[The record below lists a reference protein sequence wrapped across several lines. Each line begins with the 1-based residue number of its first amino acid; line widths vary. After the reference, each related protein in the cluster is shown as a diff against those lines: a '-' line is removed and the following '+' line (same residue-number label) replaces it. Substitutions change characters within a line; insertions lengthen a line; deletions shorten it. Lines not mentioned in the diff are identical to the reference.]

1 MNFPYLLFP
10 IAIILLI
17 LYFVS
22 LSLSKL
28 SIIKTSTHRKIWNV
42 SLLIAFMVTA
52 LLGLTLA
59 IQVNYKFKITFLRQ
73 LITLH
78 VDFGIGMTMIAVF
91 HFLWHWSYYMNLF
104 KTRKEG
110 RSVKTAT
117 DLPIEEDAEDHEDAS
132 KEPYRIQ
139 ALLLGFTSIITQII
153 LLREFMLLF
162 SGNELVIGIILANWM
177 ILTATGAYLGRFVKV
192 SRYDKNFTSFAF
204 VLLGLIPLITVFVA
218 DYLKN
223 LIFLPGI
230 AFGAGKIMYSA
241 GIILLPF
248 CLLSGFLFTHI
259 ANAYSLTTD
268 KRQIDKT
275 YAYESIGSII
285 AGVLFSYLLARYLS
299 TFQILAGLF
308 FVNILAFLLTARM
321 KNVPKTVFT
330 VLFLFLSTLPFIFN
344 IDKITKQFLFI
355 NQDLIYLKDTPFGNL
370 AVTNHGGQQNF
381 FENNVLL
388 FTTENVIAN
397 EEATHYAMIQ
407 HNNPE
412 EVLLIS
418 GGISGITGEILKYKI
433 NRLDYVE
440 LNPWLIRLGEEFTSA
455 LESPEINVI
464 QKDARLYIRQT
475 TRKYDLIILNLPE
488 PVTAQINRYY
498 TIEFYKNLKEI
509 LNTDGI
515 VTFSLP
521 SSVNYMSDEGI
532 ELNSTIYRTTKS
544 VFNHVLVFPG
554 EKNYYVASD
563 EPVEYSITEKFAEK
577 GIENLYMNTYYLDDN
592 LITQRANQILSV
604 LNTSARINRDFFP
617 VSYFKQI
624 KLWISQF
631 KINRY
636 LMYTG
641 LLLLSILFILFVIKA
656 NPANL
661 GMFSAGFTASSMEIL
676 ILIAFQ
682 VIYGYIYLAMGV
694 FFAAFMA
701 GLALGTLFRKKIFS
715 GITIKSLLFLQLMI
729 GLLVFLSVPLLFL
742 MKKYAANHGLVYIIC
757 ILLLFIIAFLVGGY
771 FSMSS
776 VIQTEKTRIVAAK
789 VYATDLLGSATGALI
804 TSVVLI
810 PQFGLYITIVITGGL
825 SLLTM
830 LFIYL
835 KTKLKIVPV

>member
-17 LYFVS
+17 LYFFS
-22 LSLSKL
+22 LFLSKL

-42 SLLIAFMVTA
+42 LLLIAFLVTA

-59 IQVNYKFKITFLRQ
+59 IQVNYKFKIPFLRQ
-73 LITLH
+73 LLTLH

-91 HFLWHWSYYMNLF
+91 HFLWHWKYYMNLL

-110 RSVKTAT
+110 KSVKTAT
-117 DLPIEEDAEDHEDAS
+117 DLTIEEDAEDYKDVS
-132 KEPYRIQ
+132 NKTYRIQ
-139 ALLLGFTSIITQII
+139 AILLGFTSIITQII

-177 ILTATGAYLGRFVKV
+177 IITATGAYLGRFVKI
-192 SRYDKNFTSFAF
+192 SRKHKNLASFAF
-204 VLLGLIPLITVFVA
+204 ILLGLIPSITVFVA

-223 LIFLPGI
+223 TIFQPGI
-230 AFGAGKIMYSA
+230 AFGAGKIIYSA

-248 CLLSGFLFTHI
+248 CLLSGFLFTYI

-275 YAYESIGSII
+275 YACESVGSII
-285 AGVLFSYLLARYLS
+285 AGLLFSYLLASYLS

-321 KNVPKTVFT
+321 KYIPKTVYT
-330 VLFLFLSTLPFIFN
+330 VLFLLLSTLPFVFN

-355 NQDLIYLKDTPFGNL
+355 NQDLTYLKDTPFGNL
-370 AVTNHGGQQNF
+370 AITNYGGQQNF

-397 EEATHYAMIQ
+397 EEAIHYAMIQ
-407 HNNPE
+407 HSNPE
-412 EVLLIS
+412 DVLLIS
-418 GGISGITGEILKYKI
+418 GGISGITNEILKYKI
-433 NRLDYVE
+433 RRLDYVE
-440 LNPWLIRLGEEFTSA
+440 LNPWLIRLGKEFTSA
-455 LESPEINVI
+455 LESPEIDII

-475 TRKYDLIILNLPE
+475 TRKYDIIIINLPE

-509 LNTDGI
+509 LNTGGI
-515 VTFSLP
+515 VTFGLP
-521 SSVNYMSDEGI
+521 SSVNYMSDEVI
-532 ELNSTIYRTTKS
+532 ELNSTIYRTIKE
-544 VFNHVLVFPG
+544 VFKHVQIFPG

-563 EPVEYSITEKFAEK
+563 KPLEYRITEKFAQK
-577 GIENLYMNTYYLDDN
+577 GIENSYMNRYYLDDN
-592 LITQRANQILSV
+592 LITQRADQILSV
-604 LNTSARINRDFFP
+604 LNPSARINRDFFP

-636 LMYTG
+636 LTYTG

-661 GMFSAGFTASSMEIL
+661 GMFSAGFTASSMEII

-701 GLALGTLFRKKIFS
+701 GLALGTFLREKIIPR
-715 GITIKSLLFLQLMI
+715 ITFKSLLVHQLILGMV
-729 GLLVFLSVPLLFL
+729 VFLSVPSLFL
-742 MKKYAANHGLVYIIC
+742 MKKYAASHGLVYIIC
-757 ILLLFIIAFLVGGY
+757 ISLLFIIAFMVGGY
-771 FSMSS
+771 FSISS

-789 VYATDLLGSATGALI
+789 VYATDLLGSATGAII

-810 PQFGLYITIVITGGL
+810 PQFGLYITIFITGGL
-825 SLLTM
+825 SLVSM
-830 LFIYL
+830 MFIYL
-835 KTKLKIVPV
+835 KGKLNIVPE